1 MASRSNVQ
9 LKGAKNNNLDYS
21 SRNDWDYSYSTNLD
35 SRMFG
40 ICRVALNNVC
50 LIVIQPQ
57 IEGECKLSLVLQL
70 CLAKLALLLTK
81 RESVIKGA
89 GINWHWKS
97 DCMQIGRIQ
106 YFFEERAISFSSL
119 YIQHCKGTI
128 FFIGGVWTKIVWLLK
143 RPICR
148 TKYVFCENLRINLR
162 NRLCQEIG
170 YRI

>member
-1 MASRSNVQ
+1 MASLSNMQ

-57 IEGECKLSLVLQL
+57 IEGECKLGLVLQL
-70 CLAKLALLLTK
+70 CLAKWVLLLIE

-97 DCMQIGRIQ
+97 DYMQIGRIQ
-106 YFFEERAISFSSL
+106 YFFEERE
-119 YIQHCKGTI
+119 GTI

-148 TKYVFCENLRINLR
+148 TKYVFFYENLRINLR
-162 NRLCQEIG
+162 NRLYQKIG